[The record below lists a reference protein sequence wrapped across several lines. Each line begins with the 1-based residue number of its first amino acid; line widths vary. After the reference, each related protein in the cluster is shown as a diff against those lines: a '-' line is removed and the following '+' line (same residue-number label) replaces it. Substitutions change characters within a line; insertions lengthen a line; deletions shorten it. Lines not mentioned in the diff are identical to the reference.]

1 MSTYFS
7 HLDDNNGVLLL
18 AFVGGFVD
26 AAGYLKLQGVF
37 TSSITGNLV
46 VASSSVS
53 SSKGALCRSL
63 VCVSFTLAAAVG
75 AMVAFYSRFA
85 HKLKPHTLFILLL
98 SLELVFLVISWIL
111 GHYYDDEIDKSDS
124 LDDDIIILISC
135 LMGISMGFQNTAV
148 KEAITSFPATTVM
161 TSTLVNF
168 AYNGSNSLSYYLC
181 TLFASCCGAQ
191 SSTKADRANNG
202 SDDPAAEA
210 KKVLAEYVDKQ
221 RDFFSKFVGN
231 LKSLLCFT
239 LGALA
244 GAGSIHG
251 ISFSSFAVPVGVIV
265 FLIIEIWIKMHENIA
280 AIEKSAPKVVSA
292 APTVSKEDI
301 QAVPVESERID
312 KA

>member
-7 HLDDNNGVLLL
+7 HLEDNNGVLLL

-46 VASSSVS
+46 VASASVS

-63 VCVSFTLAAAVG
+63 VCLSFILAAAVG

-85 HKLKPHTLFILLL
+85 HKLIPHSLFILLL
-98 SLELVFLVISWIL
+98 SLELAFLVASWIL
-111 GHYYDDEIDKSDS
+111 GHYYNDEIDQSDS

-135 LMGISMGFQNTAV
+135 LMGVSMGFQNTAV

-168 AYNGSNSLSYYLC
+168 AYNGSYSLSYYLC
-181 TLFASCCGAQ
+181 TLFATSCGAQ
-191 SSTKADRANNG
+191 SSTKADRVNG
-202 SDDPAAEA
+202 GDDPAAEA
-210 KKVLAEYVDKQ
+210 KKLVAEYVDKQ

-244 GAGSIHG
+244 GAGSIEG
-251 ISFSSFAVPVGVIV
+251 IAFYSFAVPVGIIV
-265 FLIIEIWIKMHENIA
+265 FLIIEISIKMNENSA
-280 AIEKSAPKVVSA
+280 ANEKSAPQVVSV
-292 APTVSKEDI
+292 APIVNKEDI
-301 QAVPVESERID
+301 QAAPVDSERVD